1 MTIYHL
7 LLNSYM
13 CNDCLDPSGSI
24 SFLFLSSFVLSY
36 CIFVLLCL
44 NTWQFYWIWF
54 IDVRFKLGSM
64 LRIEVLRHF
73 KCSNQGFYRYRTPVL
88 KELILELSK
97 AESEKE
103 SKLKGILQNLIQLFV
118 EHHTEWRQLVS
129 VVAGNASCNIFFLL
143 HCILLQQ
150 FYFTIG

>member
-1 MTIYHL
+1 
-7 LLNSYM
+7 
-13 CNDCLDPSGSI
+13 
-24 SFLFLSSFVLSY
+24 
-36 CIFVLLCL
+36 
-44 NTWQFYWIWF
+44 
-54 IDVRFKLGSM
+54 M

>member
-1 MTIYHL
+1 
-7 LLNSYM
+7 
-13 CNDCLDPSGSI
+13 
-24 SFLFLSSFVLSY
+24 
-36 CIFVLLCL
+36 
-44 NTWQFYWIWF
+44 
-54 IDVRFKLGSM
+54 M

-73 KCSNQGFYRYRTPVL
+73 KCSNQGFYRYRTPKL

-129 VVAGNASCNIFFLL
+129 VVAGNASCNIVFFIAL
-143 HCILLQQ
+143 
-150 FYFTIG
+150 FYYNSFSLP